1 VRTVMSHESTLSRIS
16 ATAQCDVF
24 EALLSR
30 KAVRAFTAEPV
41 DRATV
46 EAILAMASRAPSGSN
61 IQPWKV
67 WAVAGEAKERLSARI
82 LKAFEEDAPGYT
94 EGYAYYP
101 DQWEEPYLS
110 RRRKLGK
117 DLYGAVGI
125 PRGDTAG
132 MKRQTGRNFIF
143 FGAPV
148 GMFVTISKSM
158 NAGSWF
164 DLGTF
169 LQSILLAARGFGL
182 HTCPQQSFSQYHLLI
197 REELGIPGSEII
209 ACGIAL
215 GHEDTNAPENAIVT
229 GREPVESFATFI
241 GL

>member
-1 VRTVMSHESTLSRIS
+1 MSPIIPAAAS
-16 ATAQCDVF
+16 CDVF
-24 EALLSR
+24 EALKTR
-30 KAVRAFTAEPV
+30 KAVRAFTPEPV
-41 DRATV
+41 NRATV
-46 EAILAMASRAPSGSN
+46 EAILALASRAPSGSN

-67 WAVAGEAKERLSARI
+67 WVTAGEAKERLSARI
-82 LKAFEEDAPGYT
+82 LKAFEEDAPGYS

-101 DQWEEPYLS
+101 DTWEEPYLS

-132 MKRQTGRNFIF
+132 MKRQTGRNFMF

-148 GMFVTISKSM
+148 GMFVTISRTM
-158 NAGSWF
+158 NEGSWF
-164 DLGTF
+164 DLGAF

-182 HTCPQQSFSQYHLLI
+182 HTCPQQSFSLYHQI
-197 REELGIPGSEII
+197 VREELGIPDEWVI
-209 ACGIAL
+209 ACGVAL
-215 GHEDTNAPENAIVT
+215 GHEDTSAPENGMVT
-229 GREPVESFATFI
+229 EREPVEGFATFI

>member
-1 VRTVMSHESTLSRIS
+1 MSHESTLASIS
-16 ATAQCDVF
+16 ATAQCGVF

-30 KAVRAFTAEPV
+30 KAVRAFTPEPV

-46 EAILAMASRAPSGSN
+46 EAILTLASRAPSGSN

-82 LKAFEEDAPGYT
+82 LKAFEEDAPGHA
-94 EGYAYYP
+94 EGYPYYP

-117 DLYGAVGI
+117 DLYSAVGV

-132 MKRQTGRNFIF
+132 MKRQTGRNFMF

-148 GMFVTISKSM
+148 GMFITIGKSM
-158 NAGSWF
+158 NVGSWF

-182 HTCPQQSFSQYHLLI
+182 HTCPQQSFSLYHLI
-197 REELGIPGSEII
+197 VREELGIPGDQVI

-215 GHEDTNAPENAIVT
+215 GHEDTAAPENRIVT
-229 GREPVESFATFI
+229 GREPVELFATFT
-241 GL
+241 GF

>member
-1 VRTVMSHESTLSRIS
+1 MSQDSPLPRIS
-16 ATAQCDVF
+16 AAAQCDVF
-24 EALLSR
+24 EALRSR
-30 KAVRAFTAEPV
+30 KAVRAFTPEPV

-46 EAILAMASRAPSGSN
+46 EAILALASRAPSGSN

-67 WAVAGEAKERLSARI
+67 WVVAGEAKERLCARI
-82 LKAFEEDAPGYT
+82 LKAFEDDAPGYS

-101 DQWEEPYLS
+101 DKWEEPYLS

-117 DLYGAVGI
+117 DLYSAVGV
-125 PRGDTAG
+125 PRGDASG

-148 GMFVTISKSM
+148 GMFVTISNTM
-158 NAGSWF
+158 NEGGWY
-164 DLGTF
+164 DLGAF

-182 HTCPQQSFSQYHLLI
+182 HTCPQQSFSLYHSLV
-197 REELGIPGSEII
+197 REELGIPDEQVI
-209 ACGIAL
+209 ACGVAL
-215 GHEDTNAPENAIVT
+215 GHEDTSAPENRIVT
-229 GREPVESFATFI
+229 EREPVASFATFA